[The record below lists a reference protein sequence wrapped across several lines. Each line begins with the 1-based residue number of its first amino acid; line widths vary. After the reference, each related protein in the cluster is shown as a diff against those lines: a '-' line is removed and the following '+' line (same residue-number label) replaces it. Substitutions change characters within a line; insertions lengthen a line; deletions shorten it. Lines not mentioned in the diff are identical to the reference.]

1 MHMGIIKNIFCKT
14 EEKKQQQ
21 ITQQPAP
28 VKKESNEDINVI
40 IAAAIYLYR
49 QEAHDFQNYSLTIKR
64 IDKIYSPWSSKI
76 YGLRKWPR

>member
-1 MHMGIIKNIFCKT
+1 MGILKNIFSKN
-14 EEKKQQQ
+14 EETDLQQE
-21 ITQQPAP
+21 IQQPAQE
-28 VKKESNEDINVI
+28 KKENSDDISAVI
-40 IAAAIYLYR
+40 ATAIYLYL